1 MGVDGSVGDMIAS
14 PQAIT
19 FGRENIQG
27 VWYIV
32 MKIHGHGALKFSPN
46 IAHGVARELV
56 GQANAVE
63 KLDGSVIISPRNKFP
78 FRR

>member
-1 MGVDGSVGDMIAS
+1 MGFDGQVGDMVES

-27 VWYIV
+27 AWYIV
-32 MKIHGHGALKFSPN
+32 MKIHGHGALKFSPH
-46 IAHGVARELV
+46 IAHSVARELI

-63 KLDGSVIISPRNKFP
+63 KLDGNVIIHPWRR
-78 FRR
+78 FRG

>member
-1 MGVDGSVGDMIAS
+1 VGVDGQVGDVVAS

-32 MKIHGHGALKFSPN
+32 MKIHGHGALKFSPH
-46 IAHGVARELV
+46 IAHSVARELV

-63 KLDGSVIISPRNKFP
+63 KLDGRVILHPRHKFP
-78 FRR
+78 FRG